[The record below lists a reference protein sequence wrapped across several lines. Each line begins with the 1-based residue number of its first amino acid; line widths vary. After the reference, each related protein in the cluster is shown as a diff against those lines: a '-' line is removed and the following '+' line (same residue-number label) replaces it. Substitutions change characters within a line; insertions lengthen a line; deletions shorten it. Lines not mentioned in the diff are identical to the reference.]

1 MLTYLSFLVDG
12 LRQLGRGLR
21 DADFMVTGRA
31 PNRNETTTSA
41 FSHEFF
47 AWPKNHQL
55 VKMKFGE
62 YVE

>member
-31 PNRNETTTSA
+31 PNRNETTT
-41 FSHEFF
+41 
-47 AWPKNHQL
+47 N
-55 VKMKFGE
+55 
-62 YVE
+62 

>member
-12 LRQLGRGLR
+12 LLRKLGRGLR

-31 PNRNETTTSA
+31 PNRNETVRL
-41 FSHEFF
+41 FSRLFCL
-47 AWPKNHQL
+47 AKKNHQL